1 MDVRARCRVSYM
13 FTCTISRDFRA
24 YPFFVDQRSS
34 YIFAVIHVRQTT
46 YQIVIRLIDSESQ
59 ISGGVILPRLIKTNL
74 SFIFKWCR

>member
-1 MDVRARCRVSYM
+1 MCGRGVGFLTCFRVQAAGI
-13 FTCTISRDFRA
+13 FVHTH
-24 YPFFVDQRSS
+24 FFVDQRSS

-74 SFIFKWCR
+74 YFIF